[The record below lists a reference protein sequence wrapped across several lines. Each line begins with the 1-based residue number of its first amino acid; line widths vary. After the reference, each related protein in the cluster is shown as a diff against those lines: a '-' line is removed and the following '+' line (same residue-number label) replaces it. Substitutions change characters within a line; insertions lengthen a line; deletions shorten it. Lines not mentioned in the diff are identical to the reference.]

1 MIEYLKGNNN
11 ADIFIKK
18 VDGFV
23 ELTIDSYTAQLT
35 NKQVDELVKLLKYV
49 KCHYKQE
56 CICMK
61 RLTERDSEYGFIT
74 LKKPANLYVMQFVM
88 EE

>member
-1 MIEYLKGNNN
+1 
-11 ADIFIKK
+11 
-18 VDGFV
+18 
-23 ELTIDSYTAQLT
+23 
-35 NKQVDELVKLLKYV
+35 
-49 KCHYKQE
+49 
-56 CICMK
+56 MK